1 MMRPLNKKVI
11 MMVMWSTTKSMTTGS
26 LQVCKTHFT
35 TTTFLSYSFLMSIK
49 SRFTTTDVKAMVRDI
64 RSTLLG
70 QRVANVYDIS
80 DKIYLFKFAVP
91 GLSEK
96 VDIFLQFHH
105 FLNTK
110 VTDDATDG
118 IWYKISY
125 YQVCS

>member
-1 MMRPLNKKVI
+1 VVNNKEHDELEVCNKFARH
-11 MMVMWSTTKSMTTGS
+11 TKNI
-26 LQVCKTHFT
+26 HFT
-35 TTTFLSYSFLMSIK
+35 TTSQPSFLMSIK

-96 VDIFLQFHH
+96 VDIFYQFHH

-110 VTDDATDG
+110 VTDDAADG